1 MNRIRAARF
10 TTLIALLLLSVPN
23 MVTAQE
29 TPDLT
34 AEFQAIIDNKSAAS
48 DSSRLHQLLEL
59 SWKYRM
65 LTFPEG
71 ATYQG
76 YPGQNDRWTDIS
88 LAAFDKRKDDSK
100 LHFEA
105 AESISPANLG
115 NTDRLTWALFRN
127 DLADNIKGEQFP
139 GELMPISQMGGVHQN
154 SATLLSMM
162 PTSTAKDYEN
172 IVTRLSS
179 LSTQIENTVILL
191 KEGLKN
197 GITPPRVTL
206 RDVPAQVK
214 SQIVDEP
221 SEAPMLAPFKD
232 FPDEVSVEDRTRLTE
247 AALTAYTSKIVP
259 ALEKLHDY
267 LADTYIPGCRESIG
281 CSDLPNGKAWYAYRV
296 RNYTTT
302 DLTPDEI
309 FTLGHTEV
317 KRIRAEM
324 ERLIDSV
331 GFEGDFEAFKEFMRT
346 DPRFYFDEKED
357 LVREYR
363 DISKRADAGLPAL
376 FSTLPMLPY
385 GVIPI
390 PSYSEKSQTTAYYQ
404 GGSLEAGRPGYYYVN
419 TYDLKSRP
427 KWEMEALTLHEAVPG
442 HHLQISIAKE
452 IENLPEFRKNKWY
465 TAYGEGWAL
474 YAERLGEEMGFYKD
488 PYSRFGQLTYEMWRA
503 IRLVVDVGMH
513 SKGWSRQQA
522 IDFFKEN
529 ASKTEHDITV
539 EIDRYIV
546 WPGQALAYKIGEIK
560 IRELRAFAET
570 ELGDKFDIRAFHD
583 ELLGD
588 GGLPLNILESKM
600 KAWVAK
606 QKG

>member
-1 MNRIRAARF
+1 MI
-10 TTLIALLLLSVPN
+10 
-23 MVTAQE
+23 TAQE

-34 AEFQAIIDNKSAAS
+34 AEFQAIIDNESADS
-48 DSSRLHQLLEL
+48 DSVRLHQLLDL
-59 SWKYRM
+59 SWKYGM
-65 LTFPEG
+65 VTYPEG
-71 ATYQG
+71 ATYEG

-88 LAAFDKRKDDSK
+88 LAAIDRRKEDTR
-100 LHFEA
+100 LHLKA
-105 AESISPANLG
+105 AESINVANLG
-115 NTDRLTWALFRN
+115 RTDKLTWALFRN
-127 DLADNIKGEQFP
+127 DLSDDVQGEQFP
-139 GELMPISQMGGVHQN
+139 EEFLQISQMGGVHQN
-154 SATLLSMM
+154 SATLFGMM
-162 PTSTAKDYEN
+162 PKASAKDYDD
-172 IVTRLSS
+172 IVARLNS
-179 LSTQIENTVILL
+179 LSTKIENTIVLL
-191 KEGLKN
+191 KEGLKK
-197 GITPPRVTL
+197 GVTPPRVTL
-206 RDVPAQVK
+206 RDVPSMVK
-214 SQIVDEP
+214 NQIADEP
-221 SEAPMLAPFKD
+221 SEAPMLAPFKE

-247 AALTAYTSKIVP
+247 AALAAYTGKIVP
-259 ALEKLHDY
+259 ALEKLHDF
-267 LADTYIPGCRESIG
+267 LADEYIPGCRETIG
-281 CSDLPNGKAWYAYRV
+281 CSDLPDGDAWYAYRV
-296 RNYTTT
+296 RNFTTT
-302 DLTPDEI
+302 NLTPDEI
-309 FTLGHTEV
+309 FEIGQTEV

-331 GFEGDFEAFKEFMRT
+331 GFEGDFEAFKTFLRT
-346 DPRFYFDEKED
+346 DPQFYFDEKED

-363 DISKRADAGLPAL
+363 DISKRADAGLPGL
-376 FSTLPMLPY
+376 FTTLPMLPY

-404 GGSLEAGRPGYYYVN
+404 PGSIDAGRPGYYYVN

-442 HHLQISIAKE
+442 HHLQITIAKE
-452 IENLPEFRKNKWY
+452 IKDLPEFRKNKWY

-513 SKGWSRQQA
+513 SKGWTRQQA
-522 IDFFKEN
+522 IDFFTEN
-529 ASKTEHDITV
+529 ASKTAHDITV

-560 IRELRAFAET
+560 IRELRAYAEN

-583 ELLGD
+583 ELLSD

-600 KAWVAK
+600 KAWVAD